1 MLAPGTTC
9 EVINPLGAG
18 GMGSARGCGERPFD
32 VAQGRPEPVEG
43 RAKRVEPPARGGAA
57 FAKAMAGLA
66 EAKRRRGAP
75 RALNSANLAHG
86 AIDRWR

>member
-1 MLAPGTTC
+1 
-9 EVINPLGAG
+9 
-18 GMGSARGCGERPFD
+18 
-32 VAQGRPEPVEG
+32 
-43 RAKRVEPPARGGAA
+43 
-57 FAKAMAGLA
+57 MAGLA